1 MSAVRGGVAIAWVLA
16 LVAVFLCPLP
26 ESAAQVMVDQVP
38 ATAGA
43 EEGDDVSGTTTG
55 EGASE
60 GDPQEPGPGSSAE
73 TTAESGDEGSAE
85 ARSAPELSPEDIS
98 EARVEALR
106 ERVAEAE
113 AAASQAR
120 VGGEVDARVRA
131 FLQARLEEEPE
142 SRVAM
147 REWISATLGHALRE
161 ARAESAQ
168 TLADRSAETLQAV
181 EAALQ
186 AQREAA
192 SQVDQEAA
200 ERLERSQRAQ
210 EAARLAVEQTRE
222 RERQE
227 RDAQIRQVLAR
238 EREIAEELLAISEQ
252 EGEQIRSIVEERR
265 QSEATFSERRVEVE
279 EGMTRPDGKL
289 AEVVRQTLIYRR
301 AARDDV
307 KRTVQGYRAAERQV
321 ADLTPRLDEARR
333 ELEQL
338 LQEVGQEPSTELA
351 TRRLALAKLQVELA
365 EQRLQIA
372 RDVRDARR
380 ARNEVN
386 LQRRA
391 FFDESLE
398 AMFPRLG
405 AEARAMMLSPRSD
418 SAWRDALEGVR
429 VGVLLTID
437 TLEAR
442 WKQISDPGT
451 MLTSVAFWG
460 WVMGVF
466 WRVIA
471 ILIALWFAREYA
483 PRAVQWGLS
492 QLLARR
498 ALRKAAGGLIK
509 AAQVVRALIVPA
521 VLYLAATHMT
531 DYLVG
536 ALPELAYA
544 RWVIDAAAIYVI
556 VMRIVKTLALPRGEE
571 AGTASGSPGAATV
584 AQAHTLDALAQGG
597 LVEESRARRLVRSVR
612 VVLSFWLLSHYVP
625 LTVWELTGPSV
636 IWWLADR
643 VFWVALVVL
652 VYTVLWWWRDD
663 IAQGFERLAGE
674 RLPRATVIVR
684 EHRNRPYGVLL
695 IGLASIY
702 VAVAELAR
710 WVRAY
715 VVETELSR
723 QISNFIFRKKI
734 EIQRREGGVAEVPEA
749 AQSTVPERYRS
760 LFADRPLYDETVR
773 VDRRGVADAIAAR
786 RESWTKV
793 RRKGSMAIV
802 GEAGLGKTSEL
813 VEVVRAWP
821 AEHGP
826 VQYATLAQKISGEP
840 AALELIAQLFHL
852 PEVPT
857 CREEAVEWLRRTPPR
872 TIVLDDCHHLFL
884 RHIGGFRAVDLFLD
898 VVHITDDHHF
908 WVLVFNRFAWSY
920 LNRVRARK
928 HYFGLVHEV
937 APWSEQQIQQ
947 LVRSRDAKIDLPI
960 SFTDLVVAHQS
971 GEFSYEVIKTANGY
985 FRLLHEFSQ
994 GNPRVALTFWL
1005 RSLRMDASGRLQV
1018 GLFSR
1023 PATAV
1028 QQSLTDQ
1035 YLFALAAIVQHGSLN
1050 AEQVARITNSDR
1062 GFCETAINFLYE
1074 SDILEVCQRQGRATL
1089 STLYFRAVLR
1099 QLRDANFLYE

>member
-1 MSAVRGGVAIAWVLA
+1 M
-16 LVAVFLCPLP
+16 FLCPLP
-26 ESAAQVMVDQVP
+26 ESGAQVVVDQMPGMTV
-38 ATAGA
+38 ADGG
-43 EEGDDVSGTTTG
+43 EDVSGTSAG

-60 GDPQEPGPGSSAE
+60 ADPQEVGQDSASDE
-73 TTAESGDEGSAE
+73 AGESGDEA
-85 ARSAPELSPEDIS
+85 APAADAAPALAPEDVS
-98 EARVEALR
+98 EARAEELR
-106 ERVAEAE
+106 QSIAEAE
-113 AAASQAR
+113 AAAQQALA
-120 VGGEVDARVRA
+120 GDEVDARVRA
-131 FLQARLEEEPE
+131 FLEARLAEEPE

-147 REWISATLGHALRE
+147 RELVGSTIDHALGQ
-161 ARAESAQ
+161 AQASSAQ
-168 TLADRSAETLQAV
+168 ALADQDTEKLRAI

-186 AQREAA
+186 AQREAS

-252 EGEQIRSIVEERR
+252 EGEQIRNIVEERR
-265 QSEATFSERRVEVE
+265 ESEATFSERRVEVE
-279 EGMTRPDGKL
+279 EGMARADGEL
-289 AEVVRQTLIYRR
+289 AEVVRQTLSYRR

-307 KRTVQGYRAAERQV
+307 KQTVQGYRAAERQV
-321 ADLTPRLDEARR
+321 AALKPRLDEAKR

-338 LQEVGQEPSTELA
+338 TQEVGQEPSTELA

-372 RDVRDARR
+372 RDVRDARQ

-418 SAWRDALEGVR
+418 AAWRDALEGVR
-429 VGVLLTID
+429 VGVLLTLD
-437 TLEAR
+437 TLEGR
-442 WKQISDPGT
+442 WEQISDPRT

-466 WRVIA
+466 WRAIA
-471 ILIALWFAREYA
+471 ILIALWFAREYG

-509 AAQVVRALIVPA
+509 GAQVLRALIVPA
-521 VLYLAATHMT
+521 VLYLAATHMI
-531 DYLVG
+531 DYLIG
-536 ALPELAYA
+536 ALPELAYV
-544 RWVIDAAAIYVI
+544 RWLIDAAAIYVV
-556 VMRIVKTLALPRGEE
+556 VMRVVKTLALPRGGE
-571 AGTASGSPGAATV
+571 AGQVGGTSGPVGAAKT
-584 AQAHTLDALAQGG
+584 HTLDALAQGG

-643 VFWVALVVL
+643 VFWVALVAL

-663 IAQGFERLAGE
+663 IAQGFERLAGA

-702 VAVAELAR
+702 VAIAELAR

-715 VVETELSR
+715 LVETELSR
-723 QISNFIFRKKI
+723 QIGNFIFRKKI
-734 EIQRREGGVAEVPEA
+734 EIQRREGGAAEVPEA
-749 AQSTVPERYRS
+749 AQSTVPERYRD
-760 LFADRPLYDETVR
+760 LFADRPLFDEAFR
-773 VDRRGVADAIAAR
+773 VERRGVADAIAAR
-786 RESWTKV
+786 RENWMKV
-793 RRKGSMAIV
+793 RRQGSMAIV

-813 VEVVRAWP
+813 VAVVRDWP
-821 AEHGP
+821 AEQGA
-826 VQYATLAQKISGEP
+826 VQYATLSQKISGEP
-840 AALELIAQLFHL
+840 AALEFIAQLFNL

-857 CREEAVEWLRRTPPR
+857 CREEAVEWIRRTPPR
-872 TIVLDDCHHLFL
+872 TIILDDCHHLFL

-937 APWSEQQIQQ
+937 APWTEQQIQQ

-1005 RSLRMDASGRLQV
+1005 RSLRMDSTGRLQV

-1023 PATAV
+1023 PTNAV